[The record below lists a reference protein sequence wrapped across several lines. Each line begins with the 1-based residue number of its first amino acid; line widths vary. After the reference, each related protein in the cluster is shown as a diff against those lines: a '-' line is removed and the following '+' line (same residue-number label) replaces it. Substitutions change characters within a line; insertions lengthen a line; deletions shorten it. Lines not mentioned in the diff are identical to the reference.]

1 MIDRFIKLIL
11 ILLFLVTPIGMGSTE
26 LWAFSTMELGILLLI
41 ILWAVQNMKKQ
52 RTMASGQ
59 QFRVPMIMLSVFLC
73 LVLFQMLNLPSKAIE
88 VISPRTFE
96 VRHQLQL
103 TSDPLPMVS
112 LSFFP
117 YATKT
122 EFFKWITLAGF
133 FLFLLHW
140 KPLDNENR
148 TLTLLMFVI
157 LIVGFFESLYGIGE
171 VFGGKTGDLTG
182 MGTFVNRNHFAGYLL
197 MVIPLSIGFLFSR
210 EANQSR
216 RFRSWVEHVSS
227 LDGRGILIGFA
238 VIVMILG
245 LIFSAS
251 RMGISSLL
259 LSFTFMTIFVRNPG
273 GERTFSK
280 KSVLILGLAL
290 VWAAWIGLDAVIS
303 RFFGSSEDFGKRW
316 DIWVGTLQIIKDF
329 PLFGSGLGTF
339 VQVFPMHSSIHV
351 RGLVTHAE
359 NDFLQL
365 ASEVGLIGFGL
376 ILALFVFLFFRVAS
390 GLRKLSQ
397 GEPRRYIGM
406 GALVGILAL
415 MFHSLVERN
424 IQVPANSFLYAFLW
438 TVVLQTT
445 RTRDPLRSSSPTKRD
460 RRNERN

>member
-1 MIDRFIKLIL
+1 MKLIL
-11 ILLFLVTPIGMGSTE
+11 ILLFVVTPMGMGSTE

-41 ILWAVQNMKKQ
+41 ILWAIQGISIQ
-52 RTMASGQ
+52 PSAISGKR
-59 QFRVPMIMLSVFLC
+59 FRIPMILLSLFLC
-73 LVLFQMLNLPSKAIE
+73 LVLFQMLNLPSKVIE
-88 VISPRTFE
+88 IISPKTFE
-96 VRHQLQL
+96 VRQQLQL
-103 TSDPLPMVS
+103 ANDPSPMIS

-122 EFFKWITLAGF
+122 EFFKWVTLAGF

-140 KPLDNENR
+140 KPLANDFR
-148 TLTLLMFVI
+148 TLTLLMLVI

-171 VFGGKTGDLTG
+171 VFGKTSDPAG

-197 MVIPLSIGFLFSR
+197 MVIPLTIGFLFSR

-216 RFRSWVEHVSS
+216 RFRSWVQHLSS
-227 LDGRGILIGFA
+227 LDGRGLLIGFS
-238 VIVMILG
+238 VIVIILG
-245 LIFSAS
+245 LVFSAS

-259 LSFTFMTIFVRNPG
+259 LSFTLLTIFVRSPG
-273 GERTFSK
+273 GESTFSK

-290 VWAAWIGLDAVIS
+290 IWAGWIGLDAVIS
-303 RFFGSSEDFGKRW
+303 RFFSSSEDFGKRW
-316 DIWVGTLQIIKDF
+316 EIWVGTLQIIKGF

-365 ASEVGLIGFGL
+365 ASEVGLIGFGVL
-376 ILALFVFLFFRVAS
+376 LALFVFLFFKVAS
-390 GLRKLSQ
+390 GLRKLAQ
-397 GEPRRYIGM
+397 GDPRKYIGV
-406 GALVGILAL
+406 GALIGILAL
-415 MFHSLVERN
+415 MFHSLVEKN

-438 TVVLQTT
+438 VVVLQTT
-445 RTRDPLRSSSPTKRD
+445 RTRDPLKSSSPTKREGIGSPQ
-460 RRNERN
+460 RHRGH

>member
-1 MIDRFIKLIL
+1 MI
-11 ILLFLVTPIGMGSTE
+11 
-26 LWAFSTMELGILLLI
+26 
-41 ILWAVQNMKKQ
+41 
-52 RTMASGQ
+52 
-59 QFRVPMIMLSVFLC
+59 
-73 LVLFQMLNLPSKAIE
+73 
-88 VISPRTFE
+88 
-96 VRHQLQL
+96 
-103 TSDPLPMVS
+103 S

-122 EFFKWITLAGF
+122 EFFKWMTLAGF

-140 KPLDNENR
+140 KPLDNEYRILNQ
-148 TLTLLMFVI
+148 LIFVI

-171 VFGGKTGDLTG
+171 VFGKTSDPAG

-216 RFRSWVEHVSS
+216 RFRSWVQHLSS
-227 LDGRGILIGFA
+227 LDGRGLLIGFS
-238 VIVMILG
+238 VIVIILG
-245 LIFSAS
+245 LVFSAS

-259 LSFTFMTIFVRNPG
+259 LSFTFMTIFVRNAG
-273 GERTFSK
+273 GESMFSK

-290 VWAAWIGLDAVIS
+290 IWAGWIGLDAVIS
-303 RFFGSSEDFGKRW
+303 RFFSSSEDFGKRW
-316 DIWVGTLQIIKDF
+316 EIWVGTLQIIKGF

-376 ILALFVFLFFRVAS
+376 LLALFVFLFFRVAS
-390 GLRKLSQ
+390 GLRKLSP

-415 MFHSLVERN
+415 MFHSLVEKN

-438 TVVLQTT
+438 VVVLLTT
-445 RTRDPLRSSSPTKRD
+445 RTRDPLKPSSPTKPD

>member
-11 ILLFLVTPIGMGSTE
+11 ILLFVVTPMGMGSTE

-41 ILWAVQNMKKQ
+41 ILWAVQNIKKQ
-52 RTMASGQ
+52 KTMASGQ
-59 QFRVPMIMLSVFLC
+59 QFRVPMVLLSVFLC
-73 LVLFQMLNLPSKAIE
+73 LVLFQMLNLPSKAIAI
-88 VISPRTFE
+88 ISPKTFE
-96 VRHQLQL
+96 VRQQLQL
-103 TSDPLPMVS
+103 TNDPLPMIS

-117 YATKT
+117 HATKT

-140 KPLDNENR
+140 KPLDNEYR
-148 TLTLLMFVI
+148 ILTQLMLVI
-157 LIVGFFESLYGIGE
+157 LMVGFIESLYGIGE
-171 VFGGKTGDLTG
+171 VFGAKTGASTG

-210 EANQSR
+210 EANQTR
-216 RFRSWVEHVSS
+216 RFRSWVQHLSS

-280 KSVLILGLAL
+280 KSILILGLAL

-303 RFFGSSEDFGKRW
+303 RFFTSSEDFGKRW
-316 DIWVGTLQIIKDF
+316 EIWVGTLQIIKDF

-339 VQVFPMHSSIHV
+339 DQIFPMHSSLHV

-376 ILALFVFLFFRVAS
+376 LLALFVFLFFRVAS

-397 GEPRRYIGM
+397 GEPRRYIGI

-424 IQVPANSFLYAFLW
+424 IQVPANSFLYTFLW
-438 TVVLQTT
+438 VVVLQTT
-445 RTRDPLRSSSPTKRD
+445 RTRDPLGSSGPAK
-460 RRNERN
+460 RNELKGRN